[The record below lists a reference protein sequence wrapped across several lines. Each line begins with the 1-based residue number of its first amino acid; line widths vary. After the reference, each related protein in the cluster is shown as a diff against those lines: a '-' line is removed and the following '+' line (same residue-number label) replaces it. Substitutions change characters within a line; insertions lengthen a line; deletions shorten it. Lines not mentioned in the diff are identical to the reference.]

1 MGTLTF
7 SEVDRAGIVRR
18 GRALEIFSIL
28 WAGLEAA
35 VALFTALQTNS
46 LSLTGFGFD
55 SLIEMVSGA
64 ALLWRLSHEMDE
76 HRRHRAE
83 QISLQIAGACLLT
96 LGGFILV
103 EASANLWNRRS
114 SETSWAG
121 ILITAAALLF
131 MPLLARAKRKVGRA
145 LKSDAM
151 MTDAKQTDFCVYQA
165 AIVLFGLLVH
175 AFFGIGW
182 ADSAAA
188 LLLVPLLIRAG
199 ILSLRGEPCCARHA
213 QHKSVNNLGGLDPTA
228 EDFAA

>member
-96 LGGFILV
+96 LGGYVLI

-114 SETSWAG
+114 SETSSAG

-131 MPLLARAKRKVGRA
+131 MPLLAQAKRRVGRA
-145 LKSDAM
+145 LNSEAM
-151 MTDAKQTDFCVYQA
+151 MTNAKQTDFCMYQA

-175 AFFGIGW
+175 TFFGIGW

-188 LLLVPLLIRAG
+188 LLLVPLLVRAG
-199 ILSLRGEPCCARHA
+199 ILSLRGEPCCAHHA
-213 QHKSVNNLGGLDPTA
+213 QQNQTETSPKMDAIS
-228 EDFAA
+228 

>member
-1 MGTLTF
+1 MGTGSF
-7 SEVDRAGIVRR
+7 SKVGQAGIALR
-18 GRALEIFSIL
+18 GQHLEIITIL
-28 WAGLEAA
+28 WAGFEAA
-35 VALFTALQTNS
+35 VALLTAFRANS

-76 HRRHRAE
+76 HRRDRAE
-83 QISLQIAGACLLT
+83 HISLQIAGACLLT

-228 EDFAA
+228 EDPAA